1 MPEERADPRQVR
13 SREAMVTAATALL
26 TEGGLEAVTH
36 QAVAA
41 GAGVGRATVYRHWAD
56 LLGLRL
62 AALEAGMPPL
72 SPAPEDVR
80 AASGA
85 EPRAELVHYLRQ
97 LAERLDDAQA
107 GAVLAAVLGG
117 AQYDEGMRRLRHT
130 VLTQVVD
137 SLRPAVTA
145 AVARGYLRDDVTAEM
160 FAMTIV
166 GPLVYQRFLVGARLG
181 HDMVDDVVDASL
193 RAWAP

>member
-13 SREAMVTAATALL
+13 SREAMVAAATTLL

-41 GAGVGRATVYRHWAD
+41 RAGVGRATVYRHWAD

-72 SPAPEDVR
+72 SPAPEDMR

-97 LAERLDDAQA
+97 LGERLDDAQA
-107 GAVLAAVLGG
+107 GAVLAAVLCG
-117 AQYDEGMRRLRHT
+117 AQYDDGMRRLRQT
-130 VLTQVVD
+130 ALTQIVD

-145 AVARGYLRDDVTAEM
+145 AVARGRLRADVTAEA
-160 FAMTIV
+160 FAMTTV
-166 GPLVYQRFLVGARLG
+166 GPLVHQRFLVGARLG
-181 HDMVDDVVDASL
+181 HDTVDAVADAAL

>member
-1 MPEERADPRQVR
+1 MPEERTDPRQVR
-13 SREAMVTAATALL
+13 SREAMVSAATELL

-41 GAGVGRATVYRHWAD
+41 RAGVGRATVYRHWPE

-97 LAERLDDAQA
+97 LGERLDDAQA

-117 AQYDEGMRRLRHT
+117 AQHDDGMRHLRHT
-130 VLTQVVD
+130 LLTQIVD
-137 SLRPAVTA
+137 ALRPAITTA
-145 AVARGYLRDDVTAEM
+145 VDRGHLRDDVTAET
-160 FAMTIV
+160 FAMTTV

-181 HDMVDDVVDASL
+181 HDTVDAVVDAAL

>member
-41 GAGVGRATVYRHWAD
+41 RARVGRATVYRHWAD
-56 LLGLRL
+56 VLGLRL

-145 AVARGYLRDDVTAEM
+145 AVARGHLRDDVTAEM